1 MKDTKISDRLEIWS
15 VGSNGKDTQLDTEE
29 FLRTKGKSLNDL
41 FKPKKTMLTKDIKDG
56 MQIKLLMDGVVKVSG
71 VMRDNYGTRATRLVL
86 VKGSEVGMFDEMGE
100 IYSFDIAEVKDGDQ
114 WVDVELTEKQKAFQ
128 KQVRG

>member
-29 FLRTKGKSLNDL
+29 FLRTKGKS

-71 VMRDNYGTRATRLVL
+71 VMRDNYGTRATRLVD

>member
-1 MKDTKISDRLEIWS
+1 MNNTKISDRLEIWS

-29 FLRTKGKSLNDL
+29 FLRTKGKS

-71 VMRDNYGTRATRLVL
+71 VMRDNYGTRATRLVD

-100 IYSFDIAEVKDGDQ
+100 IYSFDI
-114 WVDVELTEKQKAFQ
+114 DVELTEKQKAFQ

>member
-1 MKDTKISDRLEIWS
+1 
-15 VGSNGKDTQLDTEE
+15 
-29 FLRTKGKSLNDL
+29 
-41 FKPKKTMLTKDIKDG
+41 
-56 MQIKLLMDGVVKVSG
+56 
-71 VMRDNYGTRATRLVL
+71 
-86 VKGSEVGMFDEMGE
+86 MFDEMGE